1 MGKRKRIT
9 AGQTR
14 FVKKKHEKYNTNTY
28 LVAE

>member
-1 MGKRKRIT
+1 MVKRKRIT

-14 FVKKKHEKYNTNTY
+14 FVKKHEEYNTNTY